1 VYRDAWTQYYSD
13 AHVETVLRRAV
24 ACGLNPRKIVDA
36 LTIFSG
42 ASRIERVHP
51 LQFGYV
57 RRKLRTQRRSG
68 MHVVNPLLFYPWRAV
83 DFALTAARW
92 LRLAMRYRAILRR
105 VLADPNAQG
114 YTDHALQPVTEE
126 AQGTDELVK
135 VFADKIPRTHG
146 APQRQVEP
154 VR

>member
-1 VYRDAWTQYYSD
+1 M
-13 AHVETVLRRAV
+13 LRRAV

-42 ASRIERVHP
+42 ATRIEAVHP

-68 MHVVNPLLFYPWRAV
+68 MRVVNPLLFHPWRAV
-83 DFALTAARW
+83 DFTLTAARW
-92 LRLAMRYRAILRR
+92 LRLATRYRAILRR
-105 VLADPNAQG
+105 VLADPNAQV
-114 YTDHALQPVTEE
+114 YTDRALQPVTDD
-126 AQGTDELVK
+126 AQDADELVK
-135 VFADKIPRTHG
+135 AFADKIPRTHG